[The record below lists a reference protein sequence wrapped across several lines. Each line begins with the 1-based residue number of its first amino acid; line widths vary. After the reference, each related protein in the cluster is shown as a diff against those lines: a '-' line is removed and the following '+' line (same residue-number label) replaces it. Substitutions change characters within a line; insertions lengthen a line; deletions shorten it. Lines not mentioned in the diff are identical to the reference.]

1 MAKLFPGKFE
11 TAIPSRAQQIDGV
24 LTNQTDTEKIS
35 WDNVTQWHISLKYET
50 KVSSPK
56 LSGLS
61 SWDCITKPT
70 VSHNLAHSNF
80 QLIHHGPSLQQFIG
94 GKIVQENQHHLAM
107 KKTQRQ
113 RSRKIFRSLAF
124 PRWQM
129 MMWLWRL
136 ISPTFQNKTYPE
148 NWPPRHDL
156 THPIWLANFRA
167 AVLDSIHLLFLN
179 GICTKKYR
187 SLSKYIHELRVRTY
201 MGEISPSLKIRGS
214 NAWESKSPPCHQVG
228 ACTTEECGKV
238 GMHTLHLPEIIQ
250 PHKVDFRWI
259 PGWCK
264 TWIFWRIFR

>member
-1 MAKLFPGKFE
+1 MGCWPTKLVLKKYPE
-11 TAIPSRAQQIDGV
+11 TRF
-24 LTNQTDTEKIS
+24 L
-35 WDNVTQWHISLKYET
+35 WHISLKYET

-61 SWDCITKPT
+61 SWGCIAKIAKPT
-70 VSHNLAHSNF
+70 VSHNLAHNNF

-148 NWPPRHDL
+148 NWPPRRDL

-167 AVLDSIHLLFLN
+167 TGSWFYPLQPLFLN
-179 GICTKKYR
+179 GICTKKYW
-187 SLSKYIHELRVRTY
+187 SLSKYIHELKVRTY

-214 NAWESKSPPCHQVG
+214 NAWEPLWHPATKLVPVPPRSAAKLGCIRCISRKSSNL
-228 ACTTEECGKV
+228 E
-238 GMHTLHLPEIIQ
+238 
-250 PHKVDFRWI
+250 RWI
-259 PGWCK
+259 PGAVVNLVPEMLK
-264 TWIFWRIFR
+264 IFSIEM